1 MVRGKNST
9 IDERVYAP
17 DFELPGIDQQV
28 HHLARYLEK
37 FRAVGVVFL
46 SDKCPYV
53 QMYLDRLDQIQ
64 TEFKE
69 RGFTLIGINANDT
82 THSQENGLEQMKNFA
97 TEHEIVFPYIKDTA
111 QDVAR
116 CFQVKLTPEVF
127 VIDKNYEVCYRGAI
141 DDSPESANSVKK
153 AYLRDSI
160 AALLSGKE
168 IEPVKTK
175 VVGTGIEWRV

>member
-1 MVRGKNST
+1 MVRGKNNT
-9 IDERVYAP
+9 IEEKVYAP

-28 HHLARYLEK
+28 HHLTKYLEK

-46 SDKCPYV
+46 SDRCPYV
-53 QMYLDRLDQIQ
+53 QMYLKRLDQIQ

-82 THSQENGLEQMKNFA
+82 SHSPENSLEQMKIFA
-97 TEHEIVFPYIKDTA
+97 TEHQIVFPYIKDTA

-116 CFQVKLTPEVF
+116 CFKAQSTPEVF
-127 VIDKNYEVCYRGAI
+127 VVDKNYEVCYRGAI
-141 DDSPESANSVKK
+141 DDSPESSDSVKK

-160 AALLSGKE
+160 AALLGGRE
-168 IEPVKTK
+168 IEPVKTE
-175 VVGTGIEWRV
+175 VVGTEIEWRV